1 MEPPS
6 PQSPFAWSRRS
17 PREFPSCYVT
27 RLFPFWIHN
36 MNDFL
41 TSATWRFPCDGK
53 DILANKFL
61 KFKVL
66 LMMGK
71 SDIWETYPMLKLTL
85 KISTLCY
92 HMRVTISL
100 ASLDLEGRKEEWKE
114 DGLGA
119 CTYDVCAGR
128 GQGVPQKQMYPVI
141 HPFMDD
147 FSCVSFWELLYQFV
161 CYYFPLGFACSLLH
175 NKLI

>member
-100 ASLDLEGRKEEWKE
+100 ASLDLEGRKSGRKMAW
-114 DGLGA
+114 GHVHMTSALGG
-119 CTYDVCAGR
+119 GR
-128 GQGVPQKQMYPVI
+128 GYLKSRCTPLFIRLWMIFRVFCFG
-141 HPFMDD
+141 
-147 FSCVSFWELLYQFV
+147 SCYI
-161 CYYFPLGFACSLLH
+161 SLLWSKEQA
-175 NKLI
+175 NPSGK

>member
-1 MEPPS
+1 
-6 PQSPFAWSRRS
+6 
-17 PREFPSCYVT
+17 
-27 RLFPFWIHN
+27 
-36 MNDFL
+36 
-41 TSATWRFPCDGK
+41 
-53 DILANKFL
+53 
-61 KFKVL
+61 
-66 LMMGK
+66 MGK

-161 CYYFPLGFACSLLH
+161 VEQGASKSERKIIT